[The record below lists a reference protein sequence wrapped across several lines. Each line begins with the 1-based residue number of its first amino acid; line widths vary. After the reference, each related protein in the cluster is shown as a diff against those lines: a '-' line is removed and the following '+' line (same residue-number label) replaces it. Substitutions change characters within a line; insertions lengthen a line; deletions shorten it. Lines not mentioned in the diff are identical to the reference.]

1 VRKYSERGI
10 MIIIL
15 IIQPYKNENFLEQGF
30 FPAEQALGRPKTH
43 VRSFLHVPRVL
54 HKQ

>member
-1 VRKYSERGI
+1 VRKYSEREK

-15 IIQPYKNENFLEQGF
+15 IIQPYKNEKFLEQGF
-30 FPAEQALGRPKTH
+30 LPAEQAPGRPKTH
-43 VRSFLHVPRVL
+43 VCSFLHVPRVL